1 MKLFKTVIFYSAGFL
16 QGVCLVVFPAASF
29 IWKDPAWGALSDQ
42 QYGLLF
48 FPMVGAAILT
58 SLKVGQWARMFG
70 RARLY
75 YLGLG
80 SDIVYFLLLLAV
92 TLSAGNAGQAF
103 LVLVTANL
111 FLGAGFGLLVSTLN
125 ILVLDLYPQKRD
137 AALTG
142 LHALLGIGAA
152 SAPLIVN
159 YSYQTHGWQFAVV
172 FPIVAL
178 ATVMTISSA
187 TKVTASV
194 TSDRGQTQEGL
205 GDARLA
211 AGAKAFL
218 GIVVLYGI
226 VEAVVGNWSVSYL
239 TEEKALTVQL
249 ATRSLAFFWL
259 AMTIGRVV
267 ASIISTKID
276 ASILYQLSPPV
287 MAGSLL
293 LVVFSRASGLMPV
306 FYLAVGLAC
315 SYFFP
320 LSISLSTRFYG
331 ESKDSLSGYMVGSL
345 MLGIGI
351 GSSLV
356 GFLRDQG
363 IIRLSHAFLSAALV
377 AAVLGALSFAL
388 IRSRRTA

>member
-1 MKLFKTVIFYSAGFL
+1 M
-16 QGVCLVVFPAASF
+16 
-29 IWKDPAWGALSDQ
+29 
-42 QYGLLF
+42 
-48 FPMVGAAILT
+48 
-58 SLKVGQWARMFG
+58 
-70 RARLY
+70 
-75 YLGLG
+75 
-80 SDIVYFLLLLAV
+80 
-92 TLSAGNAGQAF
+92 
-103 LVLVTANL
+103 
-111 FLGAGFGLLVSTLN
+111 
-125 ILVLDLYPQKRD
+125 
-137 AALTG
+137 
-142 LHALLGIGAA
+142 
-152 SAPLIVN
+152 
-159 YSYQTHGWQFAVV
+159 
-172 FPIVAL
+172 
-178 ATVMTISSA
+178 
-187 TKVTASV
+187 
-194 TSDRGQTQEGL
+194 
-205 GDARLA
+205 
-211 AGAKAFL
+211 
-218 GIVVLYGI
+218 
-226 VEAVVGNWSVSYL
+226 SYL